1 LHPVVTTPAPDSAAV
16 AEDDRYSV
24 VLEDGAMF
32 WHAGM
37 VYNNFEIVHVP
48 RFQAADIT
56 AFNADIDASMRIYSH
71 RCE

>member
-1 LHPVVTTPAPDSAAV
+1 M
-16 AEDDRYSV
+16 